1 MVKKNREKIWWKKN
15 RERNKKHNGS
25 TSQQNTTPPPLCLL
39 WLPKNTRRWLNVEL
53 MLGQLGEQLQKQNS
67 MWNGM

>member
-1 MVKKNREKIWWKKN
+1 MVKKKTVKEIKSTMDQLP
-15 RERNKKHNGS
+15 NK
-25 TSQQNTTPPPLCLL
+25 TLPPPPLCLL